1 MKFDVNDFQNE
12 IDAIKEKIEIFQRS
26 EEEADESFLAV
37 GDLLVDVENDKQL
50 KNKAFTALKNEVA
63 KFLNNDGIRNINKV
77 VAIAKCEVIQKNKD
91 RLPKSW
97 SSLYLLSRMKNLEE
111 LIESEKVTPV
121 TTRAAIS
128 ALKEKPPAK
137 PRMVVELNTEGA
149 ITEEQVSELKE
160 ALSNTSWCL
169 VKK

>member
-1 MKFDVNDFQNE
+1 MKFDVNDYQNE
-12 IDAIKEKIEIFQRS
+12 LDAVKAKIEIFQRS

-37 GDLLVDVENDKQL
+37 GDLLVGVENDKQL

-63 KFLNNDGIRNINKV
+63 KSLNNDGIRNINKV

>member
-1 MKFDVNDFQNE
+1 MTFNANDYQAE
-12 IDAIKEKIEIFQRS
+12 IAKINGKIEEFQRT
-26 EEEADESFLAV
+26 EEKVDESFLEV
-37 GDLLVDVENDKQL
+37 GNILVSIKNEKKLDDKIFRQL
-50 KNKAFTALKNEVA
+50 KKEVA
-63 KFLNNDGIRNINKV
+63 KTISIRNINKV
-77 VAIAKCEVIQKNKD
+77 VAIAQCDVIQKNKD

-97 SSLYLLSRMKNLEE
+97 SSLYLLIGVENLEK

-128 ALKEKPPAK
+128 ALKEKSPAK

-149 ITEEQVSELKE
+149 ITEEQLSELKE